1 MQHVSHRKSDKVHLE
16 SLKMTITEALAEIK
30 TILKRIQSKREFVE
44 TYQLRLDSLKDPLE
58 KDGGSAKAVAE
69 ATQAIYDLEQR
80 IIDLRHAIQYANE
93 NTAFEIEGV
102 QRTIAD
108 WLIWRREIAPG
119 QERFLTTLTGRLA
132 AARQQVSGQKYQ
144 WGKEVSQEKQAD
156 IVVNI
161 DETKLNKDKEKIKN
175 ILGQLDGQLSLK
187 NATILLNI

>member
-1 MQHVSHRKSDKVHLE
+1 
-16 SLKMTITEALAEIK
+16 MTITEALAEIK
-30 TILKRIQSKREFVE
+30 TILKRIQSKREFIE

-69 ATQAIYDLEQR
+69 ATQAVSDLENR
-80 IIDLRHAIQYANE
+80 IVALRAAIADANTS
-93 NTAFEIEGV
+93 NTILLEGV
-102 QRTIAD
+102 EKPIAD

-119 QERFLTTLTGRLA
+119 QERFLQTLTGRLA
-132 AARQQVSGQKYQ
+132 AARQQIIGKNYS
-144 WGKEVSQEKQAD
+144 WGKETPQDKQAD
-156 IVVNI
+156 IIVNI

>member
-1 MQHVSHRKSDKVHLE
+1 
-16 SLKMTITEALAEIK
+16 MTITEALAEIK

-58 KDGGSAKAVAE
+58 KDGGSAKAVTE
-69 ATQAIYDLEQR
+69 AAQAISDLEGR
-80 IIDLRHAIQYANE
+80 IVALRVAIAKANAT
-93 NTAFEIEGV
+93 NRIEIEGV
-102 QRTIAD
+102 ERAIED

-119 QERFLTTLTGRLA
+119 QERFLQTLTGRLA

-144 WGKEVSQEKQAD
+144 WGKETPQDKPAD

-161 DETKLNKDKEKIKN
+161 DETKLNADKEKIKN

-187 NATILLNI
+187 NATILLSI